1 MTASSKRLR
10 ALFIATVL
18 LGTAW
23 STGLAQ
29 AAEPDPTFR
38 LPADASRWTARQQG
52 AVDADYSLSIP
63 SASRLLSANVLGDY
77 YLTSSGLGDEFRG
90 GLRATGGLLSSSPAY
105 RLKLGD
111 GGRAQAGDRFDLG
124 SSISYLGIGYTG
136 VSVRSGWGFS
146 ADLGLVSGNL
156 NNLRLGPPPANN
168 LDDVLRDV
176 RLMPVLKMGLFYQ
189 Y

>member
-10 ALFIATVL
+10 ALFIPAL
-18 LGTAW
+18 ISAAC
-23 STGLAQ
+23 SAGLAQ
-29 AAEPDPTFR
+29 AGEPDPVFR
-38 LPADASRWTARQQG
+38 LPADASRWTARQQSEQ
-52 AVDADYSLSIP
+52 DADFSLSIP
-63 SASRLLSANVLGDY
+63 SSSRLLSADVLGDY
-77 YLTSSGLGDEFRG
+77 YLTSSGLGDQFKG
-90 GLRATGGLLSSSPAY
+90 GLRATGGLLTGSPLY
-105 RLKLGD
+105 RLKLGESVH
-111 GGRAQAGDRFDLG
+111 AYSGDRFDLG
-124 SSISYLGIGYTG
+124 NSISYLGIGYTG
-136 VSVRSGWGFS
+136 VSTRSGWGFS